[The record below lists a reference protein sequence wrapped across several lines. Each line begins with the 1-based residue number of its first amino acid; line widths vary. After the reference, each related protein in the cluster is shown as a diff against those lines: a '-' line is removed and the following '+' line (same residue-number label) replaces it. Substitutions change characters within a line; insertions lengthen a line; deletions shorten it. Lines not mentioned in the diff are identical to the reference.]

1 MQPRGIRN
9 NNPGNVKRT
18 TIQWAGMAKDQSKDS
33 VFIIFKTPEF
43 GIRCIVR
50 ILKTYQ
56 KIFLKDNI
64 PFTLH
69 NIIARYA
76 PNNENDTKSYMNF
89 VAERLGIS
97 IDATIDIKDKTT
109 LLILLKAI
117 IQRENGQ
124 QPYSDECLLKGMELA
139 EDRK

>member
-33 VFIIFKTPEF
+33 VFIIFKAPEF

-56 KIFLKDNI
+56 KIFSKENRL
-64 PFTLH
+64 FSLR
-69 NIIARYA
+69 NIITRYA

-97 IDATIDIKDKTT
+97 IDTPIDIKDKTT

-124 QPYSDECLLKGMELA
+124 QPYSDECLLKGTELA